1 MAERRMLSK
10 KITGADAFIKMSSSA
25 QALYFHLNEDADDD
39 GFNDQV
45 EWAMKK
51 AHASSDDLNILIAK
65 GYLITFD
72 SGVIVIRHWRIH
84 NLIRKDRYNET
95 LHIKERSMLVLD
107 HGVYIEKIYEMEQ
120 SAGLVNQMATKWQP
134 LVATG
139 EDRSGKDNNT
149 LSIAHAC
156 AKKPYGQF
164 ENVMLTEEE
173 YEALKKKIPDADHR
187 IEIFSCKLKA
197 KGYRYEDHFATIL
210 LWFAEEKNQS
220 KTTKGS
226 FDIDDFFEAAL
237 RRTYGEGETDAGAR

>member
-1 MAERRMLSK
+1 MAERRMFSK
-10 KITGADAFIKMSSSA
+10 TVIDSDAFIEMPLST
-25 QALYFHLNEDADDD
+25 QALYFHLAMRADDD
-39 GFNDQV
+39 GFVNSPSRIRKDV
-45 EWAMKK
+45 G
-51 AHASSDDLNILIAK
+51 ASEDDLKLLLAK
-65 GYLITFD
+65 RFVLSFE
-72 SGVIVIRHWRIH
+72 SGVIVIKHWRIH
-84 NLIRKDRYNET
+84 NYIQKDRYHPT
-95 LHIKERSMLVLD
+95 TYTKEMALLTVCENKAYTECIHDVSNLD
-107 HGVYIEKIYEMEQ
+107 TQVRVRIELDKY
-120 SAGLVNQMATKWQP
+120 
-134 LVATG
+134 
-139 EDRSGKDNNT
+139 NT
-149 LSIAHAC
+149 LSNAHARE
-156 AKKPYGQF
+156 KKAFGQF